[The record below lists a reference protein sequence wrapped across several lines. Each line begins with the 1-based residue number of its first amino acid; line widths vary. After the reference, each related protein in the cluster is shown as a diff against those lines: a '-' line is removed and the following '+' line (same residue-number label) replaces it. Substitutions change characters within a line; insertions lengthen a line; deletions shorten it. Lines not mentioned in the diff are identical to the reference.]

1 MQEISL
7 LSTATEWVMKKA
19 ILFSDGA
26 SSGNPG
32 PSGIGAVIK
41 TSDSEHEISEN
52 IGLATNNIAEYKA
65 LIAALKKAISLNIE
79 DVIINL
85 DSELIVRQINGTY
98 RVKNKGLLPLFAEA
112 MHLLKKFKCYNIYH
126 IPREENKKAD
136 MLAKKASVGR

>member
-1 MQEISL
+1 
-7 LSTATEWVMKKA
+7 MKKA

-41 TSDSEHEISEN
+41 MGDSEHEISEN

-65 LIAALKKAISLNIE
+65 LIAALKKAIALNVE

-98 RVKNKGLLPLFAEA
+98 RVKNKGLLPLFAEVT
-112 MHLLKKFKCYNIYH
+112 HLLRKFKCYNIYH

>member
-1 MQEISL
+1 
-7 LSTATEWVMKKA
+7 MKKA

-32 PSGIGAVIK
+32 PSGIGAVVK
-41 TSDSEHEISEN
+41 TGDAEHEISEN

-65 LIAALKKAISLNIE
+65 LIAALKKAISLNVE

-98 RVKNKGLLPLFAEA
+98 RVKNKGLLPLFAEV
-112 MHLLKKFKCYNIYH
+112 MHLLNKFKCYNIYH